1 MPAAKSLNCGVKV
14 KLSLHVVRG
23 YWVTPVNNFKRGD
36 AYLTDE
42 DSVAVAGGMLQHGR
56 IVQGD

>member
-1 MPAAKSLNCGVKV
+1 VKV